1 MQKSIIRLKYLSFGC
16 TVAAII
22 MMVAATIFE
31 KFHGNKLTEDYFYHS
46 PLFIGLWI
54 IVAVSATCYC
64 LKRKIWKRPA
74 TFLIHCAFIL
84 ILTGAAITFL
94 FGKQGYIHLRND
106 VPAASSFVTKDNK
119 TEHLPFTIQLQSFDL
134 IYYMGSSAPM
144 DYVSTILIN
153 DNGTSLEET
162 VSMNNICR
170 YKHYRFYQSGYDA
183 DKKGT
188 TLSVA
193 YDPYG
198 ISITYS
204 GYILLFLAFVFFFF
218 EKKSY
223 FKKLYHNPL
232 IHRGTVCLALIVL
245 TSPIYA
251 QPKTLPEDVAEKF
264 GTLYVYYND
273 RVCPLQTLANDFTT
287 KLYGKTTYK
296 GLSAEQVLT
305 GWLFYYD
312 DWKEEPM
319 IKIKGKD
326 VQHLLGISGQYA
338 SLTDF
343 ADSNGY
349 KLTDAFRDK
358 TKVSNYRNVEDANEK
373 FNLICI
379 ICGGNALKLYPWQ
392 DIDNKQTTWFA
403 ITDNLPEN
411 MPAEQWKFIRYS
423 MSYLA
428 EEIAKGNFQNVNRL
442 LEKIRTYQKKEA
454 ENALPSDAQISAERV
469 YNSINQT
476 KAVAIVTLVLGLFAF
491 IFYCYRMIKQHETPS
506 IVTLVL
512 RGILMLIFCF
522 LVLLLTLRGYISGH
536 LPLSNGYET
545 MQFMAACATLAA
557 LILCKRFEIVTAFG
571 LLISG
576 LSLLVAMMGAA
587 NPPITPL
594 MPVLSSPLLSI
605 HVVTIMTAYVLLAF
619 TMLNGMTAI
628 ILNCSGTDHQTD
640 ISRLK
645 TISHLLL
652 YPAVFLLAFGIF
664 IGAIWANVSWG
675 RYWGWDPKEVW
686 ALITMLVYMMALHT
700 QSLPR
705 LNRPMFFH
713 YYMIFAFL
721 SVLITYFG
729 VNFLLGGLHSYA
741 G

>member
-1 MQKSIIRLKYLSFGC
+1 MQKSIARLKYLSFGGIV
-16 TVAAII
+16 VAIVI
-22 MMVAATIFE
+22 MVAATVFE
-31 KFHGNKLTEDYFYHS
+31 KFYGNKLTEEYFYHS

-54 IVAVSATCYC
+54 IIAVSATSYC
-64 LKRKIWKRPA
+64 LKRKMWKRPA
-74 TFLIHCAFIL
+74 TLLIHCAFIL
-84 ILTGAAITFL
+84 ILGGAAITFL
-94 FGKQGYIHLRND
+94 FGKQGYIHLRSD
-106 VPAASSFVTKDNK
+106 VPPASSFITKDNK
-119 TEHLPFTIQLQSFDL
+119 TERLPFAVRLQSFHL

-144 DYVSTILIN
+144 DYVSTIIIDDKDL
-153 DNGTSLEET
+153 SLKKT

-188 TLSVA
+188 TLAVA

-198 ISITYS
+198 IGITYL
-204 GYILLFLAFVFFFF
+204 GYTVLFLAFILFFL

-223 FKKLYHNPL
+223 FRKLCHNPL
-232 IHRGTVCLALIVL
+232 ICRGAVCLALTAL
-245 TSPIYA
+245 TAPTYA
-251 QPKTLPEDVAEKF
+251 QPKTLPQDVAEKF

-326 VQHLLGISGQYA
+326 VKNLLGISGQYA

-349 KLTDAFRDK
+349 KLADAFRDR
-358 TKVSNYRNVEDANEK
+358 TKVSNYRNIEDANEK

-392 DIDNKQTTWFA
+392 DMNGKRTTWFA

-411 MPAEQWKFIRYS
+411 MPAAQWKFIRYS

-428 EEIAKGNFQNVNRL
+428 EEIAKGNFRNASNIVD
-442 LEKIRTYQKKEA
+442 KIRTYQKKEA
-454 ENALPSDAQISAERV
+454 RNALPSDTRIAAEGV
-469 YNSINQT
+469 YNRINQT
-476 KAVAIVTLVLGLFAF
+476 KTVAIVTLVLGLSAF
-491 IFYCYRMIKQHETPS
+491 IFYCYRMIKQYRTPS
-506 IVTLVL
+506 TVTLIL
-512 RGILMLIFCF
+512 RGILVLVFCF

-557 LILCKRFEIVTAFG
+557 LIPGKRFEIITAFG

-605 HVVTIMTAYVLLAF
+605 HVMTIMTAYVLLAF
-619 TMLNGMTAI
+619 TMLNGLTAFV
-628 ILNCSGTDHQTD
+628 LKCSGTNHQTD

-645 TISHLLL
+645 IISHLLL

-686 ALITMLVYMMALHT
+686 ALITMLIYMMALHP
-700 QSLPR
+700 QSLPQ
-705 LNRPMFFH
+705 LNRPMCFH

-721 SVLITYFG
+721 SVLATYFG

>member
-1 MQKSIIRLKYLSFGC
+1 MQKSIIRLKYLSFGG

-379 ICGGNALKLYPWQ
+379 ICGGNALKLY
-392 DIDNKQTTWFA
+392 
-403 ITDNLPEN
+403 
-411 MPAEQWKFIRYS
+411 
-423 MSYLA
+423 LA

-442 LEKIRTYQKKEA
+442 LGKIRTYQKKEA

-506 IVTLVL
+506 IVTLML
-512 RGILMLIFCF
+512 RGILILIFCF

-536 LPLSNGYET
+536 LP
-545 MQFMAACATLAA
+545 
-557 LILCKRFEIVTAFG
+557 
-571 LLISG
+571 
-576 LSLLVAMMGAA
+576 
-587 NPPITPL
+587 
-594 MPVLSSPLLSI
+594 
-605 HVVTIMTAYVLLAF
+605 
-619 TMLNGMTAI
+619 
-628 ILNCSGTDHQTD
+628 
-640 ISRLK
+640 
-645 TISHLLL
+645 
-652 YPAVFLLAFGIF
+652 
-664 IGAIWANVSWG
+664 VS
-675 RYWGWDPKEVW
+675 KEV
-686 ALITMLVYMMALHT
+686 ITFNNL
-700 QSLPR
+700 
-705 LNRPMFFH
+705 
-713 YYMIFAFL
+713 
-721 SVLITYFG
+721 
-729 VNFLLGGLHSYA
+729 
-741 G
+741 